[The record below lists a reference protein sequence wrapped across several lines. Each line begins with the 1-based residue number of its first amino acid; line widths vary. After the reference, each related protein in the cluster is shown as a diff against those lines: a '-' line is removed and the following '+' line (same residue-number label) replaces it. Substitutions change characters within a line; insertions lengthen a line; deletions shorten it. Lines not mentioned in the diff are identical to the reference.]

1 MVTRIIE
8 LEKEKNKLIN
18 DNLKNKLLDKNKE
31 NFSII
36 KNIVDKDL
44 NKYYKLK
51 INNGDIVN
59 KIKLKDIIPSILIQ
73 FTPLSIKNM
82 IFLETNNIF
91 TTHTILNNINYKLS
105 YSINNNLNKEYFLYE
120 DDNLILKWIDQSLDN
135 NKIKRII
142 NDLSIIFNLNSDN
155 LFTELEII
163 ELEYNTDYMKQ
174 QPKNIM
180 NLFKLNSLK
189 KYNLIIIKILSLNN
203 I

>member
-82 IFLETNNIF
+82 IFLEKNNIF